1 MGNKLKVVIPMAGL
15 GTRLRPHTWSKPK
28 PLVSVAGKAVLGH
41 VLDMFSDIPAE
52 QLELVFI
59 VGYLGEQVPQY
70 LAEHYP
76 HLLDQAHFVEQQER
90 KGQSHA
96 IYLAADYLNGPTLM
110 IFVDT
115 IMEADFSFLKDPPD
129 EGIAWVK
136 PVEDPRRFGV
146 VVLDENGYVT
156 RLIEKPD
163 DDRYNLAV
171 VGCYYFPEGRDLAA
185 AVAEQI
191 ERDIQTKGEYYL
203 ADAIN
208 IMLQNGLK
216 MRAIEVETWLDA
228 GTPDALIETNRYL
241 LEKRRDESLSAVRPG
256 VTIIPPVYIH
266 PSAQVEESV
275 IGPYVSVSKGSKVR
289 RAVLS
294 DCILDDEA
302 KVADCVLERA
312 LIGRHAEVRGHPL
325 RLNIGDHTVIDL

>member
-1 MGNKLKVVIPMAGL
+1 MNKKLTVVIPMAGL

-41 VLDMFSDIPAE
+41 VLDMFGELPPE

-59 VGYLGEQVPQY
+59 VGYLGEQVTAY

-76 HLLDQAHFVEQQER
+76 HLRASFVEQTER

-96 IYLAADYLNGPTLM
+96 LYLAREYLDGPILM

-115 IMEADFSFLKDPPD
+115 IMEADFGFLQNPPD

-136 PVEDPRRFGV
+136 PVDDPRRFGV
-146 VVLDENGYVT
+146 VVPDENGYVQ

-185 AVAEQI
+185 AVDTQI
-191 ERDIQTKGEYYL
+191 ANDIQTKGEYYL

-208 IMLQNGLK
+208 IMLENGLK
-216 MRAIEVETWLDA
+216 MRTVEVGTWLDA
-228 GTPDALIETNRYL
+228 GTPDALLATNRYL
-241 LEKRRDESLSAVRPG
+241 LESGRDNSTEALRPG
-256 VTIIPPVYIH
+256 ITLVPPVYIH
-266 PSAQVEESV
+266 PDAVVEASV
-275 IGPYVSVSKGSKVR
+275 VGPYVSIGKDCRVSH
-289 RAVLS
+289 AVLR
-294 DCILDDEA
+294 DTVLDDGAEVTQMTLEA
-302 KVADCVLERA
+302 S
-312 LIGRHAEVRGHPL
+312 LIGRHAHVHGRPSS
-325 RLNIGDHTVIDL
+325 LNIGDHTKITL

>member
-1 MGNKLKVVIPMAGL
+1 MEKKLTVVIPMAGL

-41 VLDMFSDIPAE
+41 VLDMFSDLPPE

-59 VGYLGEQVPQY
+59 VGYLGEQVTAY
-70 LAEHYP
+70 LQENHP
-76 HLLDQAHFVEQQER
+76 HLKASFVEQTER

-96 IYLAADYLNGPTLM
+96 LYLAQEHLAGPILM

-115 IMEADFSFLKDPPD
+115 IMETDFGFLQNLP
-129 EGIAWVK
+129 EEAVAWVK

-146 VVLDENGYVT
+146 VVPDENGYVQ

-185 AVAEQI
+185 AVNEQI
-191 ERDIQTKGEYYL
+191 ANDIQTKGEYYL

-208 IMLQNGLK
+208 IMLQKGLK
-216 MRAIEVETWLDA
+216 MRTVEVGTWLDA
-228 GTPDALIETNRYL
+228 GTPDALLATNRYL
-241 LEKRRDESLSAVRPG
+241 LESGRDNSTESLHPG
-256 VTIIPPVYIH
+256 ITLIPPVYIH
-266 PSAQVEESV
+266 PEAEVEFSV
-275 IGPYVSVSKGSKVR
+275 IGPYVSIGKDCRVS
-289 RAVLS
+289 RAVLH
-294 DCILDDEA
+294 DVVLDDGA
-302 KVADCVLERA
+302 QVSDIVLRDS
-312 LIGRHAEVRGHPL
+312 LIGRHAQVQGRPH
-325 RLNIGDHTVIDL
+325 RLNIGDHTQITL

>member
-1 MGNKLKVVIPMAGL
+1 MTVVIPMAGL

-41 VLDMFSDIPAE
+41 VLDMFGALPAE

-59 VGYLGEQVPQY
+59 VGYLGEQVTAY
-70 LAEHYP
+70 LDEHYP
-76 HLLDQAHFVEQQER
+76 HLKAHFVEQKER

-96 IYLAADYLNGPTLM
+96 LYLARDYLEGPVLM

-115 IMEADFSFLKDPPD
+115 IMEADFGFLQNPPD

-146 VVLDENGYVT
+146 VVTDENGYVQ
-156 RLIEKPD
+156 RIIEKPD

-185 AVAEQI
+185 AVEEQI
-191 ERDIQTKGEYYL
+191 HHDIQTKGEYYL

-208 IMLQNGLK
+208 IMLQKGLK
-216 MRAIEVETWLDA
+216 MRTQEVGTWLDA
-228 GTPDALIETNRYL
+228 GTPEALLATNRYL
-241 LEKRRDESLSAVRPG
+241 LENGRDNTAEALRPG
-256 VTIIPPVYIH
+256 ITLVPPVYIH
-266 PSAQVEESV
+266 PEATVEASV
-275 IGPYVSVSKGSKVR
+275 IGPYVSIGKGCRVSH
-289 RAVLS
+289 AVLR
-294 DCILDDEA
+294 DTILDDDAEVEHIA
-302 KVADCVLERA
+302 LETS
-312 LIGRHAEVRGHPL
+312 LIGRHAQVHGRPFH
-325 RLNIGDHTVIDL
+325 LNLGDNTQITL